1 MAGITFVVWWF
12 THLNNIVVIGPPNF
26 LIILMFM
33 FIMFL
38 GVFLAVTLE
47 AAFQAVIRNLFK
59 KEKI

>member
-12 THLNNIVVIGPPNF
+12 THLNNIVVVGPSNF

-38 GVFLAVTLE
+38 GVFLAIALE
-47 AAFQAVIRNLFK
+47 AAFQVVIRNLFK
-59 KEKI
+59 KEKV